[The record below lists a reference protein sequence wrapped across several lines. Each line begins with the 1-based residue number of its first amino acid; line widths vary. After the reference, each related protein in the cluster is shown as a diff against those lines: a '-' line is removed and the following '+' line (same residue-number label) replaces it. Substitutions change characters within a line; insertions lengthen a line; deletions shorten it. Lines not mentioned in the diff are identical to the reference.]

1 MLTSNMYFEGRTRR
15 LQSSPL
21 RVHDP
26 HAKHVHLLRD
36 KVANVAET
44 CDNREGQSKEWPEK

>member
-26 HAKHVHLLRD
+26 HAKHLHLLRD